1 MLQCYLSDVIRQFA
15 DKGAEHEF
23 QKEKDTENYIVDH
36 HPYSGAGDDCS
47 YIAVVF
53 ISGIERN
60 FKMNRMKTVLMT
72 AAMLVCVFACT
83 AVAGKTVYAAPND
96 TIQTG
101 ISADGMDLSGMT
113 QEQAQGVVQSYVNE
127 LGQAQVQ
134 LQAQDGQS
142 VSISLSELGI
152 SWKNPELVSEAVSLG
167 KKGNIVARY
176 KAEKDLQNKG
186 KNYPV
191 VLDFDKEAIRQA
203 VTERCSKFNVEAIDA
218 HLTRV
223 DGSFQIEDGQTG
235 YVVDENASVAA
246 IYDYLTGSWVKGEN
260 GNVALVMAVD
270 EPKGKTEELAKVKD
284 VLGTFTTSY
293 STSGASRSKNVA
305 NGCRLINGTTLYPG
319 DTFSTYNTVKPFS
332 TENGYEMAGSYL
344 NGKVVD
350 SIGGGICQV
359 STTLYNAVLR
369 AELNVTERSPHSM
382 TVHYVD
388 LSEDAAIAGTY
399 KDFKF
404 VNSTEYPI
412 YIEGYT
418 TSDKKITFNI
428 YGKETRDKNRTISF
442 ESQMVSE
449 TPATTILQEDA
460 GQGIGYKAVSSK
472 GSSGYVAELYKI
484 VKVNG
489 VETDRIKVNK
499 STYKG
504 TNRVVT
510 YGTAGDPTL
519 SENLRAAI
527 AAQDEA
533 LADANIA
540 AAVPAQ

>member
-1 MLQCYLSDVIRQFA
+1 MKKWKGSLLLAICLLAMTSSMTVCAAGETILKGVSIDKLDV
-15 DKGAEHEF
+15 
-23 QKEKDTENYIVDH
+23 
-36 HPYSGAGDDCS
+36 
-47 YIAVVF
+47 
-53 ISGIERN
+53 
-60 FKMNRMKTVLMT
+60 
-72 AAMLVCVFACT
+72 
-83 AVAGKTVYAAPND
+83 
-96 TIQTG
+96 
-101 ISADGMDLSGMT
+101 SGMT
-113 QEQAQGVVQSYVNE
+113 REEALAALESYEKN
-127 LGQAQVQ
+127 LG
-134 LQAQDGQS
+134 GQS
-142 VSISLSELGI
+142 IKLGI
-152 SWKNPELVSEAVSLG
+152 GDNVIEAKLSDLGVTFDNEDLVDEAIGVG
-167 KKGNIVARY
+167 HAGNIVKRY
-176 KAEKDLQNKG
+176 KDQKDLQHSG
-186 KNYPV
+186 KTFPLSWQTNEDTVRTYV
-191 VLDFDKEAIRQA
+191 ENNCTKYDKKAQNA
-203 VTERCSKFNVEAIDA
+203 S
-218 HLTRV
+218 LTRENGAFNFVAGTEGLELNV
-223 DGSFQIEDGQTG
+223 DSAVRTI
-235 YVVDENASVAA
+235 S
-246 IYDYLTGSWVKGEN
+246 DYLENNWTSDNTAVLNLETQITEPEGS
-260 GNVALVMAVD
+260 A
-270 EPKGKTEELAKVKD
+270 EELANIKD
-284 VLGTFTTSY
+284 LLGSFTTSF
-293 STSGASRSKNVA
+293 STSGSNRCKNVSSGA
-305 NGCRLINGTTLYPG
+305 SHINGTVLYPG
-319 DTFSTYNTVKPFS
+319 EEFSAYETVSPF
-332 TENGYEMAGSYL
+332 TEANGYAMAGSYL
-344 NGKVVD
+344 NGEVVD
-350 SIGGGICQV
+350 SMGGGICQV

-412 YIEGYT
+412 YVEGYT

-510 YGTAGDPTL
+510 YGTAGDPIL

>member
-1 MLQCYLSDVIRQFA
+1 MKKWKGSLLLAICLLAMTSSRTVCAAGETILKGVSIDKLDV
-15 DKGAEHEF
+15 
-23 QKEKDTENYIVDH
+23 
-36 HPYSGAGDDCS
+36 
-47 YIAVVF
+47 
-53 ISGIERN
+53 
-60 FKMNRMKTVLMT
+60 
-72 AAMLVCVFACT
+72 
-83 AVAGKTVYAAPND
+83 
-96 TIQTG
+96 
-101 ISADGMDLSGMT
+101 SGMT
-113 QEQAQGVVQSYVNE
+113 REEALAALESYEKN
-127 LGQAQVQ
+127 LG
-134 LQAQDGQS
+134 GQS
-142 VSISLSELGI
+142 IKLGI
-152 SWKNPELVSEAVSLG
+152 GDNVIEAKLSDLGVTFDNEDLVDEAIGVG
-167 KKGNIVARY
+167 HAGNIVKRY
-176 KAEKDLQNKG
+176 KDQKDLQHSG
-186 KNYPV
+186 KTFPLSWQTNEDTVRTYV
-191 VLDFDKEAIRQA
+191 ENNCTKYDKKAQNASLTRENGAFNFVAGTEGLELNVDSAVRTISDYLENSWTSDNTAVLNLETQ
-203 VTERCSKFNVEAIDA
+203 VTEPE
-218 HLTRV
+218 
-223 DGSFQIEDGQTG
+223 GS
-235 YVVDENASVAA
+235 A
-246 IYDYLTGSWVKGEN
+246 
-260 GNVALVMAVD
+260 
-270 EPKGKTEELAKVKD
+270 EELENIKD
-284 VLGTFTTSY
+284 LLGSFTTSF
-293 STSGASRSKNVA
+293 STSGSNRCKNVSSGA
-305 NGCRLINGTTLYPG
+305 SHINGTVLYPG
-319 DTFSTYNTVKPFS
+319 EEFSAYETVSPF
-332 TENGYEMAGSYL
+332 TEANGYAMAGSYL
-344 NGKVVD
+344 NGEVVD
-350 SIGGGICQV
+350 SMGGGICQV

-442 ESQMVSE
+442 ESQIVSE

-472 GSSGYVAELYKI
+472 GSSSYVAELYKI

>member
-1 MLQCYLSDVIRQFA
+1 MKKWKGSLLLAICLLAMASSMTVCAAGETILKGVSIDKLDV
-15 DKGAEHEF
+15 
-23 QKEKDTENYIVDH
+23 
-36 HPYSGAGDDCS
+36 
-47 YIAVVF
+47 
-53 ISGIERN
+53 
-60 FKMNRMKTVLMT
+60 
-72 AAMLVCVFACT
+72 
-83 AVAGKTVYAAPND
+83 
-96 TIQTG
+96 
-101 ISADGMDLSGMT
+101 SGMT
-113 QEQAQGVVQSYVNE
+113 REEALAALESYEKN
-127 LGQAQVQ
+127 LG
-134 LQAQDGQS
+134 GQS
-142 VSISLSELGI
+142 IKLGI
-152 SWKNPELVSEAVSLG
+152 GDNVIEAKLSDLGVTFDNEDLVDEAIGVG
-167 KKGNIVARY
+167 HAGNIVKRY
-176 KAEKDLQNKG
+176 KDQKDLQHSG
-186 KNYPV
+186 KTFPLSWQTNEDTVRTYV
-191 VLDFDKEAIRQA
+191 ENNCTKYDKKAQNASLTRENGAFNFVAGTEGLELNVDSAVRTISDYLENSWTSDNTEVLNLETQ
-203 VTERCSKFNVEAIDA
+203 VTEPE
-218 HLTRV
+218 
-223 DGSFQIEDGQTG
+223 GS
-235 YVVDENASVAA
+235 A
-246 IYDYLTGSWVKGEN
+246 
-260 GNVALVMAVD
+260 
-270 EPKGKTEELAKVKD
+270 EELANIKD
-284 VLGTFTTSY
+284 LLGSFTTSF
-293 STSGASRSKNVA
+293 STSGSNRCKNVSSGA
-305 NGCRLINGTTLYPG
+305 SHINGTVLYPG
-319 DTFSTYNTVKPFS
+319 EEFSAYETVAPF
-332 TENGYEMAGSYL
+332 TEANGYAMAGSYL
-344 NGKVVD
+344 NGEVVD
-350 SIGGGICQV
+350 SMGGGICQV

>member
-1 MLQCYLSDVIRQFA
+1 MKKWKGSLLLAICLLAMTSSMTVCAAGETILKGVSIDKLDV
-15 DKGAEHEF
+15 
-23 QKEKDTENYIVDH
+23 
-36 HPYSGAGDDCS
+36 
-47 YIAVVF
+47 
-53 ISGIERN
+53 
-60 FKMNRMKTVLMT
+60 
-72 AAMLVCVFACT
+72 
-83 AVAGKTVYAAPND
+83 
-96 TIQTG
+96 
-101 ISADGMDLSGMT
+101 SGMT
-113 QEQAQGVVQSYVNE
+113 REEALAALESYEKN
-127 LGQAQVQ
+127 LG
-134 LQAQDGQS
+134 GQS
-142 VSISLSELGI
+142 IKLGI
-152 SWKNPELVSEAVSLG
+152 GDNVIEAKLSDLGVTFDNEDLVDEAIGVG
-167 KKGNIVARY
+167 HAGNIVKRY
-176 KAEKDLQNKG
+176 KDQKDLQHSG
-186 KNYPV
+186 KTFPLSWQTNEDTVRTYV
-191 VLDFDKEAIRQA
+191 ENNCTKYDKKAQNASLTRENGAFNFVAGTEGLELNVDSAVRTISDYLENSWTSDNTEVLNLETQ
-203 VTERCSKFNVEAIDA
+203 VTEPE
-218 HLTRV
+218 
-223 DGSFQIEDGQTG
+223 GS
-235 YVVDENASVAA
+235 A
-246 IYDYLTGSWVKGEN
+246 
-260 GNVALVMAVD
+260 
-270 EPKGKTEELAKVKD
+270 EELANIKD
-284 VLGTFTTSY
+284 LLGSFDTSF
-293 STSGASRSKNVA
+293 STSGSNRCKNVSSGA
-305 NGCRLINGTTLYPG
+305 SHINGTVLYPG
-319 DTFSTYNTVKPFS
+319 EEFSAYETVSPF
-332 TENGYEMAGSYL
+332 TEANGYAMAGSYL
-344 NGKVVD
+344 NGEVVD
-350 SIGGGICQV
+350 SMGGGICQV

>member
-1 MLQCYLSDVIRQFA
+1 MKKWKGSLLLAICLLAMTSSMTVCAAGETILKGVSIDKLDV
-15 DKGAEHEF
+15 
-23 QKEKDTENYIVDH
+23 
-36 HPYSGAGDDCS
+36 
-47 YIAVVF
+47 
-53 ISGIERN
+53 
-60 FKMNRMKTVLMT
+60 
-72 AAMLVCVFACT
+72 
-83 AVAGKTVYAAPND
+83 
-96 TIQTG
+96 
-101 ISADGMDLSGMT
+101 SGMT
-113 QEQAQGVVQSYVNE
+113 REEALAALESYEKN
-127 LGQAQVQ
+127 LG
-134 LQAQDGQS
+134 GQS
-142 VSISLSELGI
+142 IKLGI
-152 SWKNPELVSEAVSLG
+152 GDNVIEAKLSDLGVTFDNEDLVDEAIGVG
-167 KKGNIVARY
+167 HAGNIVKRY
-176 KAEKDLQNKG
+176 KDQKDLQHSG
-186 KNYPV
+186 KTFPLSWQTNEATVRTYV
-191 VLDFDKEAIRQA
+191 ENNCTKYDKKAQNASLTRENGAFNFVAGTEGLELNVDSAVRTISDYLENSWTSDNTAVLNLETQ
-203 VTERCSKFNVEAIDA
+203 VTEPE
-218 HLTRV
+218 
-223 DGSFQIEDGQTG
+223 GS
-235 YVVDENASVAA
+235 A
-246 IYDYLTGSWVKGEN
+246 
-260 GNVALVMAVD
+260 
-270 EPKGKTEELAKVKD
+270 EELENIKD
-284 VLGTFTTSY
+284 LLGSFTTSF
-293 STSGASRSKNVA
+293 STSGSNRCKNVSSGA
-305 NGCRLINGTTLYPG
+305 SHINGTVLYPG
-319 DTFSTYNTVKPFS
+319 EEFSAYETVSPF
-332 TENGYEMAGSYL
+332 TEANGYAMAGSYL
-344 NGKVVD
+344 NGEVVD
-350 SIGGGICQV
+350 SMGGGICQV

>member
-1 MLQCYLSDVIRQFA
+1 MKKWKGSLLLAICLLAMTSSMTVCAAGETILKGVSIDKLDV
-15 DKGAEHEF
+15 
-23 QKEKDTENYIVDH
+23 
-36 HPYSGAGDDCS
+36 
-47 YIAVVF
+47 
-53 ISGIERN
+53 
-60 FKMNRMKTVLMT
+60 
-72 AAMLVCVFACT
+72 
-83 AVAGKTVYAAPND
+83 
-96 TIQTG
+96 
-101 ISADGMDLSGMT
+101 SGMT
-113 QEQAQGVVQSYVNE
+113 REEALAALESYEKN
-127 LGQAQVQ
+127 LG
-134 LQAQDGQS
+134 GQS
-142 VSISLSELGI
+142 IKLGI
-152 SWKNPELVSEAVSLG
+152 GDNVIEAKLSDLGVTFDNEDLVDEAIGVG
-167 KKGNIVARY
+167 HAGNIVKRY
-176 KAEKDLQNKG
+176 KDQKDLQHSG
-186 KNYPV
+186 KTFPLSWQTNENTVRTYV
-191 VLDFDKEAIRQA
+191 ENNCTKYDKKAQNASLTRENGAFNFVAGTEGLELNVDSAVRTISDYLENSWTSDNTEVLNLETQ
-203 VTERCSKFNVEAIDA
+203 VTEPE
-218 HLTRV
+218 
-223 DGSFQIEDGQTG
+223 GS
-235 YVVDENASVAA
+235 A
-246 IYDYLTGSWVKGEN
+246 
-260 GNVALVMAVD
+260 
-270 EPKGKTEELAKVKD
+270 EELANIKD
-284 VLGTFTTSY
+284 LLGSFTTSF
-293 STSGASRSKNVA
+293 STSGSNRCKNVSSGA
-305 NGCRLINGTTLYPG
+305 SHINGTVLYPG
-319 DTFSTYNTVKPFS
+319 EEFSAYETVSPF
-332 TENGYEMAGSYL
+332 TEANGYAMAGSYL
-344 NGKVVD
+344 NGEVVD
-350 SIGGGICQV
+350 SMGGGICQV

-489 VETDRIKVNK
+489 VETDHIKVNK

>member
-1 MLQCYLSDVIRQFA
+1 MKKWKGSLLLAICLLAMASSMTVCAAGETILKGVSIDKLDV
-15 DKGAEHEF
+15 
-23 QKEKDTENYIVDH
+23 
-36 HPYSGAGDDCS
+36 
-47 YIAVVF
+47 
-53 ISGIERN
+53 
-60 FKMNRMKTVLMT
+60 
-72 AAMLVCVFACT
+72 
-83 AVAGKTVYAAPND
+83 
-96 TIQTG
+96 
-101 ISADGMDLSGMT
+101 SGMT
-113 QEQAQGVVQSYVNE
+113 REEALAALESYEKN
-127 LGQAQVQ
+127 LG
-134 LQAQDGQS
+134 GQS
-142 VSISLSELGI
+142 IKLGI
-152 SWKNPELVSEAVSLG
+152 GDNVIEAKLSDLGVTFDNEDLVDEAIGVG
-167 KKGNIVARY
+167 HAGNIVKRY
-176 KAEKDLQNKG
+176 KDQKDLQHSG
-186 KNYPV
+186 KTFPLSWQTNEDTVRTYV
-191 VLDFDKEAIRQA
+191 ENNCTKYDKKAQNASLTRENGAFNFVAGTEGLELNVDSAVRTISDYLENSWTSDNTEVLNLETQ
-203 VTERCSKFNVEAIDA
+203 VTEPE
-218 HLTRV
+218 
-223 DGSFQIEDGQTG
+223 GS
-235 YVVDENASVAA
+235 A
-246 IYDYLTGSWVKGEN
+246 
-260 GNVALVMAVD
+260 
-270 EPKGKTEELAKVKD
+270 EELANIKD
-284 VLGTFTTSY
+284 LLGSFTTSF
-293 STSGASRSKNVA
+293 STSGSNRCKNVSSGA
-305 NGCRLINGTTLYPG
+305 SHINGTVLYPG
-319 DTFSTYNTVKPFS
+319 EEFSAYETVSPF
-332 TENGYEMAGSYL
+332 TEANGYAMAGSYL
-344 NGKVVD
+344 NGEVVD
-350 SIGGGICQV
+350 SMGGGICQV

-404 VNSTEYPI
+404 VNSTEYLI

-428 YGKETRDKNRTISF
+428 YGKETRDKKRTISF

>member
-1 MLQCYLSDVIRQFA
+1 MKKWKGSLLLAICLLAMTSSMTVCAAGETILKGVSIDKLDV
-15 DKGAEHEF
+15 
-23 QKEKDTENYIVDH
+23 
-36 HPYSGAGDDCS
+36 
-47 YIAVVF
+47 
-53 ISGIERN
+53 
-60 FKMNRMKTVLMT
+60 
-72 AAMLVCVFACT
+72 
-83 AVAGKTVYAAPND
+83 
-96 TIQTG
+96 
-101 ISADGMDLSGMT
+101 SGMT
-113 QEQAQGVVQSYVNE
+113 REEALAALESYEKN
-127 LGQAQVQ
+127 LG
-134 LQAQDGQS
+134 GQS
-142 VSISLSELGI
+142 IKLGI
-152 SWKNPELVSEAVSLG
+152 GDNVIEAKLSDLGVTFDNEDLVDEAIGVG
-167 KKGNIVARY
+167 HAGNIVKRY
-176 KAEKDLQNKG
+176 KDQKDLQHSG
-186 KNYPV
+186 KTFPLSWQTNEDTARTYV
-191 VLDFDKEAIRQA
+191 ENNCTKYDKKAQNASLTRENGAFNFVAGTEGLELNVDSAVRTISDYLENSWTSDNTAVLNLETQ
-203 VTERCSKFNVEAIDA
+203 VTEPE
-218 HLTRV
+218 
-223 DGSFQIEDGQTG
+223 GS
-235 YVVDENASVAA
+235 A
-246 IYDYLTGSWVKGEN
+246 
-260 GNVALVMAVD
+260 
-270 EPKGKTEELAKVKD
+270 EELANIKD
-284 VLGTFTTSY
+284 LLGSFTTSF
-293 STSGASRSKNVA
+293 STSGSNRCKNVSSGA
-305 NGCRLINGTTLYPG
+305 SHINGTVLYPG
-319 DTFSTYNTVKPFS
+319 EEFSAYETVSPF
-332 TENGYEMAGSYL
+332 TEANGYAMAGSYL
-344 NGKVVD
+344 NGEVVD
-350 SIGGGICQV
+350 SMGGGICQV

-442 ESQMVSE
+442 ESQIVSE

-472 GSSGYVAELYKI
+472 GSSSYVAELYKI

>member
-1 MLQCYLSDVIRQFA
+1 MKKWKGSLLLAICLLAMTSSMTVCAAGETILKGVSIDKLDV
-15 DKGAEHEF
+15 
-23 QKEKDTENYIVDH
+23 
-36 HPYSGAGDDCS
+36 
-47 YIAVVF
+47 
-53 ISGIERN
+53 
-60 FKMNRMKTVLMT
+60 
-72 AAMLVCVFACT
+72 
-83 AVAGKTVYAAPND
+83 
-96 TIQTG
+96 
-101 ISADGMDLSGMT
+101 SGMT
-113 QEQAQGVVQSYVNE
+113 REEALAALESYEKN
-127 LGQAQVQ
+127 LG
-134 LQAQDGQS
+134 GQS
-142 VSISLSELGI
+142 IKLGI
-152 SWKNPELVSEAVSLG
+152 GDNVIEAKLSDLGVTFDNEDLVDEAIGVG
-167 KKGNIVARY
+167 RAGNIVKRY
-176 KAEKDLQNKG
+176 KDQKDLQHSG
-186 KNYPV
+186 KTFPLSWQTNEDTVRTYV
-191 VLDFDKEAIRQA
+191 ENNCTKYDKKAQNA
-203 VTERCSKFNVEAIDA
+203 S
-218 HLTRV
+218 LTRENGAFNFVAGTEGLELNV
-223 DGSFQIEDGQTG
+223 DSAVRTI
-235 YVVDENASVAA
+235 S
-246 IYDYLTGSWVKGEN
+246 DYLENSWTSDNTAVLNLETQITEPEGS
-260 GNVALVMAVD
+260 A
-270 EPKGKTEELAKVKD
+270 EELANIKD
-284 VLGTFTTSY
+284 LLGSFTTSF
-293 STSGASRSKNVA
+293 STSGSNRCKNVSSGA
-305 NGCRLINGTTLYPG
+305 SHINGTVLYPG
-319 DTFSTYNTVKPFS
+319 EEFSAYETVSPF
-332 TENGYEMAGSYL
+332 TEANGYAMAGSYL
-344 NGKVVD
+344 NGEVVD
-350 SIGGGICQV
+350 SMGGGICQV

>member
-1 MLQCYLSDVIRQFA
+1 MKKWKGSLLLAICLLAMTSSMTVCAAGETILKGVSIDKLDV
-15 DKGAEHEF
+15 
-23 QKEKDTENYIVDH
+23 
-36 HPYSGAGDDCS
+36 
-47 YIAVVF
+47 
-53 ISGIERN
+53 
-60 FKMNRMKTVLMT
+60 
-72 AAMLVCVFACT
+72 
-83 AVAGKTVYAAPND
+83 
-96 TIQTG
+96 
-101 ISADGMDLSGMT
+101 SGMT
-113 QEQAQGVVQSYVNE
+113 REEALAALESYEKN
-127 LGQAQVQ
+127 LG
-134 LQAQDGQS
+134 GQS
-142 VSISLSELGI
+142 IKLGI
-152 SWKNPELVSEAVSLG
+152 GDNVIEAKLSDLGVTFDNEDLVDEAIGVG
-167 KKGNIVARY
+167 HAGNIVKRY
-176 KAEKDLQNKG
+176 KDQKDLQHSG
-186 KNYPV
+186 KTFPLSWQTNEDTVRTYV
-191 VLDFDKEAIRQA
+191 EDNCTKYDKKAQNASLTRENGAFNFVAGTEGLELNVDSAVRTISDYLENSWTSDNTEVLNLETQ
-203 VTERCSKFNVEAIDA
+203 VTEPE
-218 HLTRV
+218 
-223 DGSFQIEDGQTG
+223 GS
-235 YVVDENASVAA
+235 A
-246 IYDYLTGSWVKGEN
+246 
-260 GNVALVMAVD
+260 
-270 EPKGKTEELAKVKD
+270 EELANIKD
-284 VLGTFTTSY
+284 LLGSFTTSF
-293 STSGASRSKNVA
+293 STSGSNRCKNVSSGA
-305 NGCRLINGTTLYPG
+305 SHINGTVLYPG
-319 DTFSTYNTVKPFS
+319 EEFSAYETVSPF
-332 TENGYEMAGSYL
+332 TEANGYAMAGSYL
-344 NGKVVD
+344 NGEVVD
-350 SIGGGICQV
+350 SMGGGICQV

>member
-1 MLQCYLSDVIRQFA
+1 MKKWKGSLLLAICLLAMASSMTVCAAGETILKGVSIDKLDV
-15 DKGAEHEF
+15 
-23 QKEKDTENYIVDH
+23 
-36 HPYSGAGDDCS
+36 
-47 YIAVVF
+47 
-53 ISGIERN
+53 
-60 FKMNRMKTVLMT
+60 
-72 AAMLVCVFACT
+72 
-83 AVAGKTVYAAPND
+83 
-96 TIQTG
+96 
-101 ISADGMDLSGMT
+101 SGMT
-113 QEQAQGVVQSYVNE
+113 REEALAALESYEKN
-127 LGQAQVQ
+127 LG
-134 LQAQDGQS
+134 GQS
-142 VSISLSELGI
+142 IKLGI
-152 SWKNPELVSEAVSLG
+152 GDNVIEAKLSDLVDEAIGVG
-167 KKGNIVARY
+167 HAGNIVKRY
-176 KAEKDLQNKG
+176 KDQKDLQHSG
-186 KNYPV
+186 KTFPLSWQTNEDTVRTYV
-191 VLDFDKEAIRQA
+191 ENNCTKYDKKAQNASLTRENGAFNFVAGTEGLELNVDSAVRTISDYLENSWTSDNTEVLNLETQ
-203 VTERCSKFNVEAIDA
+203 VTEPE
-218 HLTRV
+218 
-223 DGSFQIEDGQTG
+223 GS
-235 YVVDENASVAA
+235 A
-246 IYDYLTGSWVKGEN
+246 
-260 GNVALVMAVD
+260 
-270 EPKGKTEELAKVKD
+270 EELANIKD
-284 VLGTFTTSY
+284 LLGSFTTSF
-293 STSGASRSKNVA
+293 STSGSNRCKNVSSGA
-305 NGCRLINGTTLYPG
+305 SHINGTVLYPG
-319 DTFSTYNTVKPFS
+319 EEFSAYETVSPF
-332 TENGYEMAGSYL
+332 TEANGYAMAGSYL
-344 NGKVVD
+344 NGEVVD
-350 SIGGGICQV
+350 SMGGGICQV

>member
-1 MLQCYLSDVIRQFA
+1 MKKWKGSLLLTICLLAMASSMTVCAAGETILKGVSIDKLDV
-15 DKGAEHEF
+15 
-23 QKEKDTENYIVDH
+23 
-36 HPYSGAGDDCS
+36 
-47 YIAVVF
+47 
-53 ISGIERN
+53 
-60 FKMNRMKTVLMT
+60 
-72 AAMLVCVFACT
+72 
-83 AVAGKTVYAAPND
+83 
-96 TIQTG
+96 
-101 ISADGMDLSGMT
+101 SGMT
-113 QEQAQGVVQSYVNE
+113 REEALAALESYEKN
-127 LGQAQVQ
+127 LG
-134 LQAQDGQS
+134 GQS
-142 VSISLSELGI
+142 IKLGI
-152 SWKNPELVSEAVSLG
+152 GDNVIEAKLSDLGVTFDNEDLVDEAIGVG
-167 KKGNIVARY
+167 HAGNIVKRY
-176 KAEKDLQNKG
+176 KDQKDLQHSG
-186 KNYPV
+186 KTFPLSWQTNEDTVRTYV
-191 VLDFDKEAIRQA
+191 ENNCTKYDKKAQNASLTRENGAFNFVAGTEGLELNVDSAVRTISDYLENSWTSDNTEVLNLETQ
-203 VTERCSKFNVEAIDA
+203 VTEPE
-218 HLTRV
+218 
-223 DGSFQIEDGQTG
+223 GS
-235 YVVDENASVAA
+235 A
-246 IYDYLTGSWVKGEN
+246 
-260 GNVALVMAVD
+260 
-270 EPKGKTEELAKVKD
+270 EELANIKD
-284 VLGTFTTSY
+284 LLGSFTTSF
-293 STSGASRSKNVA
+293 STSGSNRCKNVSSGA
-305 NGCRLINGTTLYPG
+305 SHINGTVLYPG
-319 DTFSTYNTVKPFS
+319 EEFSTYETVSPF
-332 TENGYEMAGSYL
+332 TEANGYAMAGSYL
-344 NGKVVD
+344 NGEVVD
-350 SIGGGICQV
+350 SMGGGICQV

>member
-1 MLQCYLSDVIRQFA
+1 MKKWKGSLLLAICLLAMASSMTVCAAGETILKGVSIDKLDV
-15 DKGAEHEF
+15 
-23 QKEKDTENYIVDH
+23 
-36 HPYSGAGDDCS
+36 
-47 YIAVVF
+47 
-53 ISGIERN
+53 
-60 FKMNRMKTVLMT
+60 
-72 AAMLVCVFACT
+72 
-83 AVAGKTVYAAPND
+83 
-96 TIQTG
+96 
-101 ISADGMDLSGMT
+101 SGMT
-113 QEQAQGVVQSYVNE
+113 REEALAALESYEKN
-127 LGQAQVQ
+127 LG
-134 LQAQDGQS
+134 GQS
-142 VSISLSELGI
+142 IKLGI
-152 SWKNPELVSEAVSLG
+152 GDNVIEAKLSDLGVTFDNEDLVDEAIGVG
-167 KKGNIVARY
+167 HVGNIVKRY
-176 KAEKDLQNKG
+176 KDQKDLQHSG
-186 KNYPV
+186 KTFPLSWQTNEDTVRTYV
-191 VLDFDKEAIRQA
+191 ENNCTKYDKKAQNASLTRENGAFNFVAGTEGLELNGDSAGRTISDYLENSWTSDNTEVLNLETQ
-203 VTERCSKFNVEAIDA
+203 VTEPE
-218 HLTRV
+218 
-223 DGSFQIEDGQTG
+223 GS
-235 YVVDENASVAA
+235 A
-246 IYDYLTGSWVKGEN
+246 
-260 GNVALVMAVD
+260 
-270 EPKGKTEELAKVKD
+270 EELANIKD
-284 VLGTFTTSY
+284 LLGSFTTSF
-293 STSGASRSKNVA
+293 STSGSNRCKNVSSGA
-305 NGCRLINGTTLYPG
+305 SHINGTVLYPG
-319 DTFSTYNTVKPFS
+319 EEFSAYETVSPF
-332 TENGYEMAGSYL
+332 TEANGYAMAGSYL
-344 NGKVVD
+344 NGEVVD
-350 SIGGGICQV
+350 SMGGGICQV

>member
-1 MLQCYLSDVIRQFA
+1 MKKWKGSLLLAICLLAMTSSMTVCAAGETILKGVSIDKLDV
-15 DKGAEHEF
+15 
-23 QKEKDTENYIVDH
+23 
-36 HPYSGAGDDCS
+36 
-47 YIAVVF
+47 
-53 ISGIERN
+53 
-60 FKMNRMKTVLMT
+60 
-72 AAMLVCVFACT
+72 
-83 AVAGKTVYAAPND
+83 
-96 TIQTG
+96 
-101 ISADGMDLSGMT
+101 SGMT
-113 QEQAQGVVQSYVNE
+113 REEALAALESYEKN
-127 LGQAQVQ
+127 LG
-134 LQAQDGQS
+134 GQS
-142 VSISLSELGI
+142 IKLGI
-152 SWKNPELVSEAVSLG
+152 GDNVIEAKLSDLGVTFDNEDLVDEAIGVG
-167 KKGNIVARY
+167 HAGNIVKRY
-176 KAEKDLQNKG
+176 KDQKDLQHSG
-186 KNYPV
+186 KTFPLSWQTNEDTVRTYV
-191 VLDFDKEAIRQA
+191 ENNCTKYDKKAQNA
-203 VTERCSKFNVEAIDA
+203 S
-218 HLTRV
+218 LTRENGAFNFVAGTEGLELNV
-223 DGSFQIEDGQTG
+223 DSAVRTI
-235 YVVDENASVAA
+235 S
-246 IYDYLTGSWVKGEN
+246 DYLENSWTSDNTAVLNLETQITEPEGS
-260 GNVALVMAVD
+260 A
-270 EPKGKTEELAKVKD
+270 EELANIKD
-284 VLGTFTTSY
+284 LLGSFTTSF
-293 STSGASRSKNVA
+293 STSGSNRCKNVSSGA
-305 NGCRLINGTTLYPG
+305 SHINGTVLYPG
-319 DTFSTYNTVKPFS
+319 EEFSAYETVSPF
-332 TENGYEMAGSYL
+332 TEANGYAMAGSYL
-344 NGKVVD
+344 NGEVVD
-350 SIGGGICQV
+350 SMGGGICQV

>member
-1 MLQCYLSDVIRQFA
+1 MKKWKGSLLLAICLLAMASSMTVCAAGETILKGVSIDKLDV
-15 DKGAEHEF
+15 
-23 QKEKDTENYIVDH
+23 
-36 HPYSGAGDDCS
+36 
-47 YIAVVF
+47 
-53 ISGIERN
+53 
-60 FKMNRMKTVLMT
+60 
-72 AAMLVCVFACT
+72 
-83 AVAGKTVYAAPND
+83 
-96 TIQTG
+96 
-101 ISADGMDLSGMT
+101 SGMT
-113 QEQAQGVVQSYVNE
+113 REEALAALESYEKN
-127 LGQAQVQ
+127 LG
-134 LQAQDGQS
+134 GQS
-142 VSISLSELGI
+142 IKLGI
-152 SWKNPELVSEAVSLG
+152 GDNVIEAKLSDLGVTFDNEDLVDEAIGVG
-167 KKGNIVARY
+167 HAGNIVKRY
-176 KAEKDLQNKG
+176 KDQKDLQHSG
-186 KNYPV
+186 KTFPLSWQTNEDTVRTYV
-191 VLDFDKEAIRQA
+191 ENNCTKYDKKAQNASLTRENGAFNFVAGTEGLELNVDSAVRTISDYLENSWTSDNTEVLNLETQ
-203 VTERCSKFNVEAIDA
+203 VTEPE
-218 HLTRV
+218 
-223 DGSFQIEDGQTG
+223 GS
-235 YVVDENASVAA
+235 A
-246 IYDYLTGSWVKGEN
+246 
-260 GNVALVMAVD
+260 
-270 EPKGKTEELAKVKD
+270 EELANIKD
-284 VLGTFTTSY
+284 LLGSFTTSF
-293 STSGASRSKNVA
+293 STSGSNRCKNVSSGA
-305 NGCRLINGTTLYPG
+305 SHINGTVLYPG
-319 DTFSTYNTVKPFS
+319 EEFSAYETVSPF
-332 TENGYEMAGSYL
+332 TEANCYAMAGSYL
-344 NGKVVD
+344 NGEVVD
-350 SIGGGICQV
+350 SMGGGICQV

>member
-1 MLQCYLSDVIRQFA
+1 MKKWKGSLFLAICLLAMASSMTVCAAGETILKGVSIDKLDV
-15 DKGAEHEF
+15 
-23 QKEKDTENYIVDH
+23 
-36 HPYSGAGDDCS
+36 
-47 YIAVVF
+47 
-53 ISGIERN
+53 
-60 FKMNRMKTVLMT
+60 
-72 AAMLVCVFACT
+72 
-83 AVAGKTVYAAPND
+83 
-96 TIQTG
+96 
-101 ISADGMDLSGMT
+101 SGMT
-113 QEQAQGVVQSYVNE
+113 REEALAALESYEKN
-127 LGQAQVQ
+127 LG
-134 LQAQDGQS
+134 GQS
-142 VSISLSELGI
+142 IKLGI
-152 SWKNPELVSEAVSLG
+152 GDNVIEAKLSDLGVTFDNEDLVDEAIGVG
-167 KKGNIVARY
+167 HVGNIVKRY
-176 KAEKDLQNKG
+176 KDQKDLQHSG
-186 KNYPV
+186 KTFPLSWQTNEDTVRTYV
-191 VLDFDKEAIRQA
+191 ENNCTKYDKKAQNASLTRENGAFNFVAGTEGLELNVDSAVRTISDYLENSWTSDNTEVLNLETQ
-203 VTERCSKFNVEAIDA
+203 VTEPE
-218 HLTRV
+218 
-223 DGSFQIEDGQTG
+223 GS
-235 YVVDENASVAA
+235 A
-246 IYDYLTGSWVKGEN
+246 
-260 GNVALVMAVD
+260 
-270 EPKGKTEELAKVKD
+270 EELANIKD
-284 VLGTFTTSY
+284 LLGSFTTSF
-293 STSGASRSKNVA
+293 STSGSNRCKNVSSGA
-305 NGCRLINGTTLYPG
+305 SHINGTVLYPG
-319 DTFSTYNTVKPFS
+319 EEFSAYETVSPF
-332 TENGYEMAGSYL
+332 TEANGYAMAGSYL
-344 NGKVVD
+344 NGEVVD
-350 SIGGGICQV
+350 SMGGGICQV

>member
-1 MLQCYLSDVIRQFA
+1 MKKWKGSLLLAICLLAMASSMTVCAAGETILKGVSIDKLDV
-15 DKGAEHEF
+15 
-23 QKEKDTENYIVDH
+23 
-36 HPYSGAGDDCS
+36 
-47 YIAVVF
+47 
-53 ISGIERN
+53 
-60 FKMNRMKTVLMT
+60 
-72 AAMLVCVFACT
+72 
-83 AVAGKTVYAAPND
+83 
-96 TIQTG
+96 
-101 ISADGMDLSGMT
+101 SGMT
-113 QEQAQGVVQSYVNE
+113 REEALAALESYEKN
-127 LGQAQVQ
+127 LG
-134 LQAQDGQS
+134 GQS
-142 VSISLSELGI
+142 IKLGI
-152 SWKNPELVSEAVSLG
+152 GDNVIEAKLSDLGVTFDNEDLVDEAIEVG
-167 KKGNIVARY
+167 HAGNIVKRY
-176 KAEKDLQNKG
+176 KDQKDLQHSG
-186 KNYPV
+186 KTFPLSWQTNEDTVRTYV
-191 VLDFDKEAIRQA
+191 ENNCTKYDKKAQNASLTRENGAFNFVAGTEGLELNVDSAVRTISDYLENSWTSDNTEVLNLETQ
-203 VTERCSKFNVEAIDA
+203 VTEPE
-218 HLTRV
+218 
-223 DGSFQIEDGQTG
+223 GS
-235 YVVDENASVAA
+235 A
-246 IYDYLTGSWVKGEN
+246 
-260 GNVALVMAVD
+260 
-270 EPKGKTEELAKVKD
+270 EELANIKD
-284 VLGTFTTSY
+284 LLGSFTTSF
-293 STSGASRSKNVA
+293 STSGSNRCKNVSSGA
-305 NGCRLINGTTLYPG
+305 SHINGTVLYPG
-319 DTFSTYNTVKPFS
+319 EEFSTYETVSPF
-332 TENGYEMAGSYL
+332 TEANGYAMAGSYL
-344 NGKVVD
+344 NGEVVD
-350 SIGGGICQV
+350 SMGGGICQV

>member
-1 MLQCYLSDVIRQFA
+1 MKKWKGSLLLAICLLAMASSMTVCAAGETILKGVSIDKLDV
-15 DKGAEHEF
+15 
-23 QKEKDTENYIVDH
+23 
-36 HPYSGAGDDCS
+36 
-47 YIAVVF
+47 
-53 ISGIERN
+53 
-60 FKMNRMKTVLMT
+60 
-72 AAMLVCVFACT
+72 
-83 AVAGKTVYAAPND
+83 
-96 TIQTG
+96 
-101 ISADGMDLSGMT
+101 SGMT
-113 QEQAQGVVQSYVNE
+113 REEALAALESYEKN
-127 LGQAQVQ
+127 LG
-134 LQAQDGQS
+134 GQS
-142 VSISLSELGI
+142 IKLGI
-152 SWKNPELVSEAVSLG
+152 GDNVIEAKLSDLGVTFDNEDLVDEAIGVG
-167 KKGNIVARY
+167 HVGNIVKRY
-176 KAEKDLQNKG
+176 KDQKDLQHSG
-186 KNYPV
+186 KTFPLSWQTNEDTVRTYV
-191 VLDFDKEAIRQA
+191 ENNCTKYDKKAQNASLTRENGAFNFVAGTEGLELNVDSAVRTISDYLENSWTSDNMEVLNLETQ
-203 VTERCSKFNVEAIDA
+203 VTEPE
-218 HLTRV
+218 
-223 DGSFQIEDGQTG
+223 GS
-235 YVVDENASVAA
+235 A
-246 IYDYLTGSWVKGEN
+246 
-260 GNVALVMAVD
+260 
-270 EPKGKTEELAKVKD
+270 EELANIKD
-284 VLGTFTTSY
+284 LLGSFTTSF
-293 STSGASRSKNVA
+293 STSGSNRCKNVSSGA
-305 NGCRLINGTTLYPG
+305 SHINGTVLYPG
-319 DTFSTYNTVKPFS
+319 EEFSAYETVSPF
-332 TENGYEMAGSYL
+332 TEANGYAMAGSYL
-344 NGKVVD
+344 NGEVVD
-350 SIGGGICQV
+350 SMGGGICQV

>member
-1 MLQCYLSDVIRQFA
+1 MKKWKGSLLLAICLLAMASSMTVCAAGETILKGVSIDKLDV
-15 DKGAEHEF
+15 
-23 QKEKDTENYIVDH
+23 
-36 HPYSGAGDDCS
+36 
-47 YIAVVF
+47 
-53 ISGIERN
+53 
-60 FKMNRMKTVLMT
+60 
-72 AAMLVCVFACT
+72 
-83 AVAGKTVYAAPND
+83 
-96 TIQTG
+96 
-101 ISADGMDLSGMT
+101 SGMT
-113 QEQAQGVVQSYVNE
+113 REEALAALESYEKN
-127 LGQAQVQ
+127 LG
-134 LQAQDGQS
+134 GQS
-142 VSISLSELGI
+142 IKLGI
-152 SWKNPELVSEAVSLG
+152 GDNVIEAKLSDLGVTFDNEDLVDEAIGVG
-167 KKGNIVARY
+167 HAGNIVKRY
-176 KAEKDLQNKG
+176 KDQKDLQHSG
-186 KNYPV
+186 KTFPLSWQTNEDTVRTYV
-191 VLDFDKEAIRQA
+191 EDNCTKYDKKAQNASLTRENGAFNFVAGTEGLELNVDSAVRTISDYLENSWTSDNTEVLNLETQ
-203 VTERCSKFNVEAIDA
+203 VTEPE
-218 HLTRV
+218 
-223 DGSFQIEDGQTG
+223 GS
-235 YVVDENASVAA
+235 A
-246 IYDYLTGSWVKGEN
+246 
-260 GNVALVMAVD
+260 
-270 EPKGKTEELAKVKD
+270 EELANIKD
-284 VLGTFTTSY
+284 LLGSFTTSF
-293 STSGASRSKNVA
+293 STSGSNRCKNVSSGA
-305 NGCRLINGTTLYPG
+305 SHINGTVLYPG
-319 DTFSTYNTVKPFS
+319 EEFSAYETVAPF
-332 TENGYEMAGSYL
+332 TEANGYAMAGSYL
-344 NGKVVD
+344 NGEVVD
-350 SIGGGICQV
+350 SMGGGICQV

-540 AAVPAQ
+540 VAVPAQ

>member
-1 MLQCYLSDVIRQFA
+1 MKKWKGSLLLAICLLAMTSSMTVCAAGETILKGVSIDKLDV
-15 DKGAEHEF
+15 
-23 QKEKDTENYIVDH
+23 
-36 HPYSGAGDDCS
+36 
-47 YIAVVF
+47 
-53 ISGIERN
+53 
-60 FKMNRMKTVLMT
+60 
-72 AAMLVCVFACT
+72 
-83 AVAGKTVYAAPND
+83 
-96 TIQTG
+96 
-101 ISADGMDLSGMT
+101 SGMT
-113 QEQAQGVVQSYVNE
+113 REEALAALESYEKN
-127 LGQAQVQ
+127 LG
-134 LQAQDGQS
+134 GQS
-142 VSISLSELGI
+142 IKLGI
-152 SWKNPELVSEAVSLG
+152 GDNVIEAKLSDLGVTFDNEDLVEEAIGVG
-167 KKGNIVARY
+167 RAGNIVKRY
-176 KAEKDLQNKG
+176 KDQKDLQHSG
-186 KNYPV
+186 KTFPLSWQTNEDTVRTYV
-191 VLDFDKEAIRQA
+191 ENNCTKYDKKAQNASLTRENGAFNFVAGTEGLELNVDSAVRTISDYLENSWTSDNTAVLNLETQ
-203 VTERCSKFNVEAIDA
+203 VTEPE
-218 HLTRV
+218 
-223 DGSFQIEDGQTG
+223 GS
-235 YVVDENASVAA
+235 A
-246 IYDYLTGSWVKGEN
+246 
-260 GNVALVMAVD
+260 
-270 EPKGKTEELAKVKD
+270 EELANIKD
-284 VLGTFTTSY
+284 LLGSFTTSF
-293 STSGASRSKNVA
+293 STSGSNRCKNVSSGA
-305 NGCRLINGTTLYPG
+305 SHINGTVLYPG
-319 DTFSTYNTVKPFS
+319 EEFSAYETVSPF
-332 TENGYEMAGSYL
+332 TEANGYAMAGSYL
-344 NGKVVD
+344 NGEVVD
-350 SIGGGICQV
+350 SMGGGICQV

>member
-1 MLQCYLSDVIRQFA
+1 MKKWKGSLLLAICLLAMASSMTVCAAGETILKGVSIDKLDV
-15 DKGAEHEF
+15 
-23 QKEKDTENYIVDH
+23 
-36 HPYSGAGDDCS
+36 
-47 YIAVVF
+47 
-53 ISGIERN
+53 
-60 FKMNRMKTVLMT
+60 
-72 AAMLVCVFACT
+72 
-83 AVAGKTVYAAPND
+83 
-96 TIQTG
+96 
-101 ISADGMDLSGMT
+101 SGMT
-113 QEQAQGVVQSYVNE
+113 REEALAALESYEKN
-127 LGQAQVQ
+127 LG
-134 LQAQDGQS
+134 GQS
-142 VSISLSELGI
+142 IKLGI
-152 SWKNPELVSEAVSLG
+152 GDNVIEAKLSDLGVTFDNEDLVDEAIGVG
-167 KKGNIVARY
+167 HVGNIVKRY
-176 KAEKDLQNKG
+176 KDQKDLQHSG
-186 KNYPV
+186 KTFPLSWQTNEDTVRTYV
-191 VLDFDKEAIRQA
+191 ENNCTKYDKKAQNASLTRENGAFNFVAGTEGLELNVDSAVRTISDYLENSWTSDNTEVLNLETQ
-203 VTERCSKFNVEAIDA
+203 VTEPE
-218 HLTRV
+218 
-223 DGSFQIEDGQTG
+223 GS
-235 YVVDENASVAA
+235 A
-246 IYDYLTGSWVKGEN
+246 
-260 GNVALVMAVD
+260 
-270 EPKGKTEELAKVKD
+270 EELANIKD
-284 VLGTFTTSY
+284 LLGSFTTSF
-293 STSGASRSKNVA
+293 STSGSNRCKNVSSGA
-305 NGCRLINGTTLYPG
+305 SHINGTVLYPG
-319 DTFSTYNTVKPFS
+319 EEFSAYETVSPF
-332 TENGYEMAGSYL
+332 TEANGYAMAGSYL
-344 NGKVVD
+344 NGMAPA
-350 SIGGGICQV
+350 IGRYEYGGGICQV

-418 TSDKKITFNI
+418 TSD
-428 YGKETRDKNRTISF
+428 KETRDKNRTISF

>member
-1 MLQCYLSDVIRQFA
+1 MKKWKGSLLLAICLLAMTSSMTVCAAGETILKGVSIDKLDV
-15 DKGAEHEF
+15 
-23 QKEKDTENYIVDH
+23 
-36 HPYSGAGDDCS
+36 
-47 YIAVVF
+47 
-53 ISGIERN
+53 
-60 FKMNRMKTVLMT
+60 
-72 AAMLVCVFACT
+72 
-83 AVAGKTVYAAPND
+83 
-96 TIQTG
+96 
-101 ISADGMDLSGMT
+101 SGMT
-113 QEQAQGVVQSYVNE
+113 REEALAALESYEKN
-127 LGQAQVQ
+127 LG
-134 LQAQDGQS
+134 GQS
-142 VSISLSELGI
+142 IKLGI
-152 SWKNPELVSEAVSLG
+152 GDNVIEAKLSDLGVTFDNEDLVDEAIGVG
-167 KKGNIVARY
+167 HAGNIVKRY
-176 KAEKDLQNKG
+176 KDQKDLQHSG
-186 KNYPV
+186 KTFPLSWQTNEDTVRTYV
-191 VLDFDKEAIRQA
+191 ENNCTKYDKKAQNASLTRENGAFNFVAGTEGLELNVDSAVRTISDYLENSWTSDNTEVLNLETQ
-203 VTERCSKFNVEAIDA
+203 VTEPE
-218 HLTRV
+218 
-223 DGSFQIEDGQTG
+223 GS
-235 YVVDENASVAA
+235 A
-246 IYDYLTGSWVKGEN
+246 
-260 GNVALVMAVD
+260 
-270 EPKGKTEELAKVKD
+270 EELANIKD
-284 VLGTFTTSY
+284 LLGSFTTSF
-293 STSGASRSKNVA
+293 STSGSNRCKNVSSGA
-305 NGCRLINGTTLYPG
+305 SHINGTVLYPG
-319 DTFSTYNTVKPFS
+319 EEFSAYETVSPF
-332 TENGYEMAGSYL
+332 TEANGYAMAGSYL
-344 NGKVVD
+344 NGEVVD
-350 SIGGGICQV
+350 SMGGGICQV

-519 SENLRAAI
+519 SEYLRAAI

>member
-1 MLQCYLSDVIRQFA
+1 MKKWKGSLLLAICLLAMASSMTVCAAGETILKGVSIDKLDV
-15 DKGAEHEF
+15 
-23 QKEKDTENYIVDH
+23 
-36 HPYSGAGDDCS
+36 
-47 YIAVVF
+47 
-53 ISGIERN
+53 
-60 FKMNRMKTVLMT
+60 
-72 AAMLVCVFACT
+72 
-83 AVAGKTVYAAPND
+83 
-96 TIQTG
+96 
-101 ISADGMDLSGMT
+101 SGMT
-113 QEQAQGVVQSYVNE
+113 REEALAALESYEKN
-127 LGQAQVQ
+127 LG
-134 LQAQDGQS
+134 GQS
-142 VSISLSELGI
+142 IKLEIGDNVIEAKLSDLGVTFD
-152 SWKNPELVSEAVSLG
+152 NEDLVDEAIGVG
-167 KKGNIVARY
+167 HVGNIVKRY
-176 KAEKDLQNKG
+176 KDQKDLQHSG
-186 KNYPV
+186 KTFPLSWQTNEDTVRTYV
-191 VLDFDKEAIRQA
+191 ENNCTKYDKKAQNASLTRENGAFNFVAGTEGLELNVDSAVRTISDYLENSWTSDNTEVLNLETQ
-203 VTERCSKFNVEAIDA
+203 VTEPE
-218 HLTRV
+218 
-223 DGSFQIEDGQTG
+223 GS
-235 YVVDENASVAA
+235 A
-246 IYDYLTGSWVKGEN
+246 
-260 GNVALVMAVD
+260 
-270 EPKGKTEELAKVKD
+270 EELANIKD
-284 VLGTFTTSY
+284 LLGSFTTSF
-293 STSGASRSKNVA
+293 STSGSNRCKNVSSGA
-305 NGCRLINGTTLYPG
+305 SHINGTVLYPG
-319 DTFSTYNTVKPFS
+319 EEFSAYETVSPF
-332 TENGYEMAGSYL
+332 TEANGYAMAGSYL
-344 NGKVVD
+344 NGEVVD
-350 SIGGGICQV
+350 SMGGGICQV

>member
-1 MLQCYLSDVIRQFA
+1 MKKWKGSLLLAICLLAMTSSMTVCAAGETILKGVSIDKLDV
-15 DKGAEHEF
+15 
-23 QKEKDTENYIVDH
+23 
-36 HPYSGAGDDCS
+36 
-47 YIAVVF
+47 
-53 ISGIERN
+53 
-60 FKMNRMKTVLMT
+60 
-72 AAMLVCVFACT
+72 
-83 AVAGKTVYAAPND
+83 
-96 TIQTG
+96 
-101 ISADGMDLSGMT
+101 SGMT
-113 QEQAQGVVQSYVNE
+113 REEALAALESYEKN
-127 LGQAQVQ
+127 LG
-134 LQAQDGQS
+134 GQS
-142 VSISLSELGI
+142 IKLGI
-152 SWKNPELVSEAVSLG
+152 GDNVIEAKLSDLGVTFDNEDLVDEAIGVG
-167 KKGNIVARY
+167 HAGNIVKRY
-176 KAEKDLQNKG
+176 KDQKDLQHSG
-186 KNYPV
+186 KTFPLSWQTNEDTVRTYV
-191 VLDFDKEAIRQA
+191 ENNCTKYDKKAQNASLTRENGAFNFVAGTEGLELNVDSAVRTISDYLENSWTSDNTEVLNLETQ
-203 VTERCSKFNVEAIDA
+203 VTEPE
-218 HLTRV
+218 
-223 DGSFQIEDGQTG
+223 GS
-235 YVVDENASVAA
+235 A
-246 IYDYLTGSWVKGEN
+246 
-260 GNVALVMAVD
+260 
-270 EPKGKTEELAKVKD
+270 EELANIKD
-284 VLGTFTTSY
+284 LLGSFTTSF
-293 STSGASRSKNVA
+293 STSGSNRCKNVSSGA
-305 NGCRLINGTTLYPG
+305 SHINGTVLYPG
-319 DTFSTYNTVKPFS
+319 EEFSASETVSPF
-332 TENGYEMAGSYL
+332 TEANGYAMAGSYL
-344 NGKVVD
+344 NGEVVD
-350 SIGGGICQV
+350 SMGGGICQV

>member
-1 MLQCYLSDVIRQFA
+1 MKKWKGSLLLAICLLAMTSSMTVCAAGETILKGVSIDKLDV
-15 DKGAEHEF
+15 
-23 QKEKDTENYIVDH
+23 
-36 HPYSGAGDDCS
+36 
-47 YIAVVF
+47 
-53 ISGIERN
+53 
-60 FKMNRMKTVLMT
+60 
-72 AAMLVCVFACT
+72 
-83 AVAGKTVYAAPND
+83 
-96 TIQTG
+96 
-101 ISADGMDLSGMT
+101 SGMT
-113 QEQAQGVVQSYVNE
+113 REEALAALESYEKN
-127 LGQAQVQ
+127 LG
-134 LQAQDGQS
+134 GQS
-142 VSISLSELGI
+142 IKLGI
-152 SWKNPELVSEAVSLG
+152 GDNVIEAKLSDLGVTFDNEDLVDEAIGVG
-167 KKGNIVARY
+167 HAGNIVKRY
-176 KAEKDLQNKG
+176 KDQKDLQHSG
-186 KNYPV
+186 KIFPLSWQTNEDTVRAYV
-191 VLDFDKEAIRQA
+191 ENNCTKYDKKAQNASLTRENGAFNFVAGTEGLELNVDSAVRTISDYLENSWTSDNTAVLNLETQ
-203 VTERCSKFNVEAIDA
+203 VTEPE
-218 HLTRV
+218 
-223 DGSFQIEDGQTG
+223 GS
-235 YVVDENASVAA
+235 A
-246 IYDYLTGSWVKGEN
+246 
-260 GNVALVMAVD
+260 
-270 EPKGKTEELAKVKD
+270 EELANIKD
-284 VLGTFTTSY
+284 LLGSFTTSF
-293 STSGASRSKNVA
+293 STSSSNRCKNVSSGASH
-305 NGCRLINGTTLYPG
+305 INGTVLYPG
-319 DTFSTYNTVKPFS
+319 EEFSAYETVSPF
-332 TENGYEMAGSYL
+332 TEANGYAMAGSYL
-344 NGKVVD
+344 NGEVVD
-350 SIGGGICQV
+350 SMGGGICQV

-460 GQGIGYKAVSSK
+460 GQGIGYKTVSSK

>member
-1 MLQCYLSDVIRQFA
+1 MKKWKGSLLLAICLLAMASSMTVCAAGETILKGVSIDKLDV
-15 DKGAEHEF
+15 
-23 QKEKDTENYIVDH
+23 
-36 HPYSGAGDDCS
+36 
-47 YIAVVF
+47 
-53 ISGIERN
+53 
-60 FKMNRMKTVLMT
+60 
-72 AAMLVCVFACT
+72 
-83 AVAGKTVYAAPND
+83 
-96 TIQTG
+96 
-101 ISADGMDLSGMT
+101 SGMT
-113 QEQAQGVVQSYVNE
+113 REEALAALESYEKN
-127 LGQAQVQ
+127 LG
-134 LQAQDGQS
+134 GQS
-142 VSISLSELGI
+142 IKLGI
-152 SWKNPELVSEAVSLG
+152 GDNVIEAKLSDLGVTFDNEDLVDEAIGVG
-167 KKGNIVARY
+167 HAGNIVKRY
-176 KAEKDLQNKG
+176 KDQKDLQHSG
-186 KNYPV
+186 KTFPLSWQTNEDTVRTYV
-191 VLDFDKEAIRQA
+191 ENNCTKYDKKAQNASLTRENGAFNFVAGTEGLELNVDSAVRTISDYLENSWTSDNTEVLNLETQ
-203 VTERCSKFNVEAIDA
+203 VTEPE
-218 HLTRV
+218 
-223 DGSFQIEDGQTG
+223 GS
-235 YVVDENASVAA
+235 A
-246 IYDYLTGSWVKGEN
+246 
-260 GNVALVMAVD
+260 
-270 EPKGKTEELAKVKD
+270 EELANIKD
-284 VLGTFTTSY
+284 LLGSFTTSF
-293 STSGASRSKNVA
+293 STSGSNRCKNVSSGA
-305 NGCRLINGTTLYPG
+305 SHINGTVLYPG
-319 DTFSTYNTVKPFS
+319 EEFSAYETVSPF
-332 TENGYEMAGSYL
+332 TEANGYAMAGSYL
-344 NGKVVD
+344 NGEVVD
-350 SIGGGICQV
+350 SMGGGICQV

>member
-1 MLQCYLSDVIRQFA
+1 MKKWKGSLLLAICLLAMTSSMTVCAAGETILKGVSIDKLDV
-15 DKGAEHEF
+15 
-23 QKEKDTENYIVDH
+23 
-36 HPYSGAGDDCS
+36 
-47 YIAVVF
+47 
-53 ISGIERN
+53 
-60 FKMNRMKTVLMT
+60 
-72 AAMLVCVFACT
+72 
-83 AVAGKTVYAAPND
+83 
-96 TIQTG
+96 
-101 ISADGMDLSGMT
+101 SGMT
-113 QEQAQGVVQSYVNE
+113 REEALAALESYEKN
-127 LGQAQVQ
+127 LG
-134 LQAQDGQS
+134 GQS
-142 VSISLSELGI
+142 IKLGI
-152 SWKNPELVSEAVSLG
+152 GDNVIEAKLSDLGVTFDNEDLVDEAIGVG
-167 KKGNIVARY
+167 HAGNIVKRY
-176 KAEKDLQNKG
+176 KDQKDLQHSG
-186 KNYPV
+186 KTFPLSWQTNENTVRTYV
-191 VLDFDKEAIRQA
+191 ENNCTKYDKKAQNASLTRENGAFNFVAGTEGLELNVDSAVRTISDYLENSWTSDNTEVLNLETQ
-203 VTERCSKFNVEAIDA
+203 VTEPE
-218 HLTRV
+218 
-223 DGSFQIEDGQTG
+223 GS
-235 YVVDENASVAA
+235 A
-246 IYDYLTGSWVKGEN
+246 
-260 GNVALVMAVD
+260 
-270 EPKGKTEELAKVKD
+270 EELANIKD
-284 VLGTFTTSY
+284 LLGSFTTSF
-293 STSGASRSKNVA
+293 STSGSNRCKNVSSGA
-305 NGCRLINGTTLYPG
+305 SHINGTVLYPG
-319 DTFSTYNTVKPFS
+319 EEFSAYETVSPF
-332 TENGYEMAGSYL
+332 TEANGYAMAGSYL
-344 NGKVVD
+344 NGEVVD
-350 SIGGGICQV
+350 SMGGGICQV

-540 AAVPAQ
+540 AAVPVQ

>member
-1 MLQCYLSDVIRQFA
+1 MKKWKGSLLLAICLLAMTSSMTVCAAGETILKGVSIDKLDV
-15 DKGAEHEF
+15 
-23 QKEKDTENYIVDH
+23 
-36 HPYSGAGDDCS
+36 
-47 YIAVVF
+47 
-53 ISGIERN
+53 
-60 FKMNRMKTVLMT
+60 
-72 AAMLVCVFACT
+72 
-83 AVAGKTVYAAPND
+83 
-96 TIQTG
+96 
-101 ISADGMDLSGMT
+101 SGMT
-113 QEQAQGVVQSYVNE
+113 REEALAALESYEKN
-127 LGQAQVQ
+127 LG
-134 LQAQDGQS
+134 GQS
-142 VSISLSELGI
+142 IKLGI
-152 SWKNPELVSEAVSLG
+152 GDNVIEAKLSDLGVTFDNEDLVDEAIEVG
-167 KKGNIVARY
+167 HAGNIVKRY
-176 KAEKDLQNKG
+176 KDQKDLQHSG
-186 KNYPV
+186 KTFPLSWQTNEDTVRTYV
-191 VLDFDKEAIRQA
+191 ENNCTKYDKKAQNASLTRENGAFNFVAGTEGLELNVDSAVRTISDYLENSWTSDNTEVLNLETQ
-203 VTERCSKFNVEAIDA
+203 VTEPE
-218 HLTRV
+218 
-223 DGSFQIEDGQTG
+223 GS
-235 YVVDENASVAA
+235 A
-246 IYDYLTGSWVKGEN
+246 
-260 GNVALVMAVD
+260 
-270 EPKGKTEELAKVKD
+270 EELENIKD
-284 VLGTFTTSY
+284 LLGSFTTSF
-293 STSGASRSKNVA
+293 STSGSNRCKNVSSGA
-305 NGCRLINGTTLYPG
+305 SHINGTVLYPG
-319 DTFSTYNTVKPFS
+319 EEFSAYETVSPF
-332 TENGYEMAGSYL
+332 TEANGYAMAGSYL
-344 NGKVVD
+344 NGEVVD
-350 SIGGGICQV
+350 SMGGGICQV

-472 GSSGYVAELYKI
+472 GSSSYVAELYKI

>member
-1 MLQCYLSDVIRQFA
+1 MKKWKGSLLLAICLLAMTSSMTVCAAGETILKGVSIDKLDV
-15 DKGAEHEF
+15 
-23 QKEKDTENYIVDH
+23 
-36 HPYSGAGDDCS
+36 
-47 YIAVVF
+47 
-53 ISGIERN
+53 
-60 FKMNRMKTVLMT
+60 
-72 AAMLVCVFACT
+72 
-83 AVAGKTVYAAPND
+83 
-96 TIQTG
+96 
-101 ISADGMDLSGMT
+101 SGMT
-113 QEQAQGVVQSYVNE
+113 REEALAALESYEKNLGEQ
-127 LGQAQVQ
+127 
-134 LQAQDGQS
+134 
-142 VSISLSELGI
+142 SIKLGI
-152 SWKNPELVSEAVSLG
+152 GDNVIEAKLSDLGVTFDNEDLVDEAIGVG
-167 KKGNIVARY
+167 HAGNIVKRY
-176 KAEKDLQNKG
+176 KDQKDLQHSG
-186 KNYPV
+186 KTFPLSWQTNEDTVRTYV
-191 VLDFDKEAIRQA
+191 ENNCTKYDKKAQNASLTRENGAFNFVAGTEGLELNVDSAVRTISDYLENSWTSDNTEVLNLETQ
-203 VTERCSKFNVEAIDA
+203 VTEPE
-218 HLTRV
+218 
-223 DGSFQIEDGQTG
+223 GS
-235 YVVDENASVAA
+235 A
-246 IYDYLTGSWVKGEN
+246 
-260 GNVALVMAVD
+260 
-270 EPKGKTEELAKVKD
+270 EELANIKD
-284 VLGTFTTSY
+284 LLGSFTTSF
-293 STSGASRSKNVA
+293 STSGSNRCKNVSSGA
-305 NGCRLINGTTLYPG
+305 SHINGTVLYPG
-319 DTFSTYNTVKPFS
+319 EEFSAYETVSPF
-332 TENGYEMAGSYL
+332 TEANGYAMAGSYL
-344 NGKVVD
+344 NGEVVD
-350 SIGGGICQV
+350 SMGGGICQV

>member
-1 MLQCYLSDVIRQFA
+1 MKKWKGSLLLAICLLAMTSSMTVCAAGETILKGVSIDKLDV
-15 DKGAEHEF
+15 
-23 QKEKDTENYIVDH
+23 
-36 HPYSGAGDDCS
+36 
-47 YIAVVF
+47 
-53 ISGIERN
+53 
-60 FKMNRMKTVLMT
+60 
-72 AAMLVCVFACT
+72 
-83 AVAGKTVYAAPND
+83 
-96 TIQTG
+96 
-101 ISADGMDLSGMT
+101 SGMT
-113 QEQAQGVVQSYVNE
+113 REEALAALESYEKN
-127 LGQAQVQ
+127 LG
-134 LQAQDGQS
+134 GQS
-142 VSISLSELGI
+142 IKLGI
-152 SWKNPELVSEAVSLG
+152 GDNVIEAKLSDLGVTFDNEDLVDEAIGVG
-167 KKGNIVARY
+167 HAGNIVKRY
-176 KAEKDLQNKG
+176 KDQKDLQHSG
-186 KNYPV
+186 KTFPLSWQTNEDTVRTYV
-191 VLDFDKEAIRQA
+191 ENNCTKYDKKAQNA
-203 VTERCSKFNVEAIDA
+203 S
-218 HLTRV
+218 LTRENGAFNFVAGTEGLELNV
-223 DGSFQIEDGQTG
+223 DSAVRTI
-235 YVVDENASVAA
+235 S
-246 IYDYLTGSWVKGEN
+246 DYLENSWTSDNTEVLNLETQITEPEGS
-260 GNVALVMAVD
+260 A
-270 EPKGKTEELAKVKD
+270 EELANIKD
-284 VLGTFTTSY
+284 LLGSFTTSF
-293 STSGASRSKNVA
+293 STSGSNRCKNVSSGA
-305 NGCRLINGTTLYPG
+305 SHINGTVLYPG
-319 DTFSTYNTVKPFS
+319 EEFSAYETVSPF
-332 TENGYEMAGSYL
+332 TEANGYAMAGSYL
-344 NGKVVD
+344 NGEVVD
-350 SIGGGICQV
+350 SMGGGICQV